1 MGFGGIVALAALVVA
16 AIVFHGAGV
25 RVERYEQIALLLPAA
40 LPRWGFLLFLLA
52 LGIACLGAALEIA
65 LTVAYLTAQGF
76 GWQWSENQRPIHDA
90 RFSMTYTIALLLA
103 ALPIMLGLDPLKV
116 TTFSMA
122 LTAATLP
129 LAIAPFLLLMNDERY
144 LPEHRNG
151 VLSNLVVCLVILLGA
166 ALAIV
171 SLPLQVLGASS

>member
-1 MGFGGIVALAALVVA
+1 
-16 AIVFHGAGV
+16 
-25 RVERYEQIALLLPAA
+25 
-40 LPRWGFLLFLLA
+40 
-52 LGIACLGAALEIA
+52 
-65 LTVAYLTAQGF
+65 
-76 GWQWSENQRPIHDA
+76 
-90 RFSMTYTIALLLA
+90 MTYTIALLLA